1 MTGSVQGAIEEAIRL
16 RNSGEPDE
24 ALTRLRALHELNPD
38 HSELNLQMAWTLDGL
53 GEESEAVRFY
63 ETALSGDLG
72 EDNAI
77 DALLG
82 LGSTLRALGR
92 YREAASILN
101 DAVRRF
107 PNDRALQV
115 FDALALY
122 NVGKAKQACE
132 SLLRLLI
139 ETTSDKRI
147 QTYRSAL
154 SGYAADLDRTW

>member
-53 GEESEAVRFY
+53 GEESEAVPFY
-63 ETALSGDLG
+63 ESALSGDLG
-72 EDNAI
+72 DDDAMNA
-77 DALLG
+77 LRG

-92 YREAASILN
+92 YQEAASVLN

-107 PNDRALQV
+107 PDDRALQV

-122 NVGKAKQACE
+122 NVGEAKKACE
-132 SLLRLLI
+132 NMLLLLI
-139 ETTSDKRI
+139 DTTSDERI
-147 QTYRSAL
+147 QTYQSAL
-154 SGYAADLDRTW
+154 SEYAADLDRTW